1 MDDLS
6 KNRLGWKLASANDRS
21 WISAKYLEAA
31 SRCWWPDGRWE
42 VPTIFWSRTRH
53 NRQAKTRKAA
63 YCKLLV
69 LGWCFRWQVY
79 LSIEAC
85 RAVKLSKL
93 LPGSVRGFRP
103 WCWRLSSS
111 FPSGWPDVMCIR
123 YHSVKFKKKTGK
135 KRLQTI
141 HKAFLA
147 WDKSF
152 NKDGKAPLCRIT
164 FHVRRRGFRS
174 LNSSKN
180 ICHQQHIFD
189 LNFLSVLFF
198 IVWMLHPIA
207 SNPTRQRS
215 SKVNWTSQSESMEKH
230 NHYEISWKTMITI
243 N

>member
-6 KNRLGWKLASANDRS
+6 KNRLGWPWASATCSNQIG

-123 YHSVKFKKKTGK
+123 YHSVKFKKNGK
-135 KRLQTI
+135 KKIANDPQSLLGVGQELQQGWQSTTVQN
-141 HKAFLA
+141 HLSCSQAGLS
-147 WDKSF
+147 KSE
-152 NKDGKAPLCRIT
+152 
-164 FHVRRRGFRS
+164 
-174 LNSSKN
+174 
-180 ICHQQHIFD
+180 
-189 LNFLSVLFF
+189 LF
-198 IVWMLHPIA
+198 
-207 SNPTRQRS
+207 
-215 SKVNWTSQSESMEKH
+215 
-230 NHYEISWKTMITI
+230 
-243 N
+243 

>member
-1 MDDLS
+1 MSKSAVWSKWMTSAKIDLA
-6 KNRLGWKLASANDRS
+6 GHEHQQHAVTKLASANDRS

-123 YHSVKFKKKTGK
+123 YHSVKFKKKREK
-135 KRLQTI
+135 KDCKRSTKPSWRGTRASTRMAK
-141 HKAFLA
+141 HHCAESPFMFAGGAFEVWTL
-147 WDKSF
+147 
-152 NKDGKAPLCRIT
+152 LRIYVISSIYSILT
-164 FHVRRRGFRS
+164 SCLYYFS
-174 LNSSKN
+174 LYGCC
-180 ICHQQHIFD
+180 I
-189 LNFLSVLFF
+189 L
-198 IVWMLHPIA
+198 
-207 SNPTRQRS
+207 
-215 SKVNWTSQSESMEKH
+215 
-230 NHYEISWKTMITI
+230 
-243 N
+243 